1 MRSLDDASLETP
13 TDTSAPDEER
23 TERTGLMMS
32 SHATRT
38 DRVDRQVRRAS
49 SADYVALAA
58 RQAEM
63 AQVEEVPS
71 PTWFEGAL
79 FVLLS
84 HTGVAAGLSVFMVVG
99 GMCPTVSVFITA
111 WCGGRLTMPAA
122 VAGCGWATLWL
133 AIPSAF
139 FVGRSVWRPLSS
151 GGGTLTALTPA
162 GTMITAEMLSCT
174 KTQIAGFIVFLS
186 IPGLCWTATSA
197 VGVVTELDSSSSATH
212 AFVHAHSTDWL
223 LPSLECTTSETRDML
238 AAWALYGFVP
248 ATIAFVFVVSF
259 AWAAILLACA
269 LGQDAIDDLSR
280 DMGLDAAAL
289 NDDAWDTK
297 VHDPM
302 VALARSTMPVLD
314 QLGFPVG
321 ALVVGWLVTGF
332 CQIPMAV
339 ATSNI
344 FSIGLIGF
352 GFVIP
357 TTLMFPIASIGSSC
371 DDLLE
376 RLNELLVE
384 GDIGAGNRRVMPL
397 QRYLSNLNRRQGL
410 GVRIFGVVVDKSKLA
425 QIVTV
430 LASLG
435 STLAVVLF
443 EIGREAWDGVTVP
456 TATCSMAPTLRY
468 ELWQAINTMMVH
480 EGGAN
485 VTCAYEQLALPAF
498 GLGL

>member
-1 MRSLDDASLETP
+1 
-13 TDTSAPDEER
+13 
-23 TERTGLMMS
+23 
-32 SHATRT
+32 
-38 DRVDRQVRRAS
+38 
-49 SADYVALAA
+49 
-58 RQAEM
+58 
-63 AQVEEVPS
+63 
-71 PTWFEGAL
+71 
-79 FVLLS
+79 
-84 HTGVAAGLSVFMVVG
+84 
-99 GMCPTVSVFITA
+99 
-111 WCGGRLTMPAA
+111 
-122 VAGCGWATLWL
+122 
-133 AIPSAF
+133 
-139 FVGRSVWRPLSS
+139 
-151 GGGTLTALTPA
+151 
-162 GTMITAEMLSCT
+162 
-174 KTQIAGFIVFLS
+174 
-186 IPGLCWTATSA
+186 
-197 VGVVTELDSSSSATH
+197 
-212 AFVHAHSTDWL
+212 
-223 LPSLECTTSETRDML
+223 ML